1 MRTKINV
8 PDSVYRRVERAAKS
22 RGLTVEEL
30 IVAAFETAVVAEADS
45 ASSADGVKLPLLS
58 SKRPGS
64 LDLSKYDFDD
74 LLA

>member
-1 MRTKINV
+1 
-8 PDSVYRRVERAAKS
+8 
-22 RGLTVEEL
+22 
-30 IVAAFETAVVAEADS
+30 VAAFESAVVAEADGV
-45 ASSADGVKLPLLS
+45 SSAGEVKLPLLT